1 MPETTTEIPSVTI
14 GTEGHGIEDITTL
27 KQGEFL
33 QVMKMCLDD
42 IDKIAAIDK
51 QLKAFKAELQR
62 EAIRRCAAEDIEK
75 MTGHGVTVTVKN
87 QPVVKLA
94 DDCDWNALLAKLC
107 EDGYA
112 HMVQRRLSA
121 AKLREEEDNGY
132 RLPEGMSIEEVKITT
147 HRRS

>member
-14 GTEGHGIEDITTL
+14 GAEGHGIEDITAL

-33 QVMKMCLDD
+33 QVMRMCLDD
-42 IDKIAAIDK
+42 IDKIVAIDK

-62 EAIRRCAAEDIEK
+62 ETIRRCAAEDIQK
-75 MTGHGVTVTVKN
+75 MTGHGVTVTVKD
-87 QPVVKLA
+87 QPVAKLA
-94 DDCDWNALLAKLC
+94 EGTDWNVVLAQLC

-121 AKLREEEDNGY
+121 AKLQEEVDEGY
-132 RLPEGMSIEEVKITT
+132 RLPDGVSIEEIKVATY
-147 HRRS
+147 RRS

>member
-1 MPETTTEIPSVTI
+1 MPETSTEIPSVTI
-14 GTEGHGIEDITTL
+14 GAEGHGIEDITAL

-62 EAIRRCAAEDIEK
+62 EAIRRCEAEDIEK
-75 MTGHGVTVTVKN
+75 MTGHGVTVTVKT

-94 DDCDWNALLAKLC
+94 DDCDWNATLAKLC

-112 HMVQRRLSA
+112 HMVQRRLSG
-121 AKLREEEDNGY
+121 AKLSEEMDNGY
-132 RLPEGMSIEEVKITT
+132 RLPDGLTIEELKTTT
-147 HRRS
+147 HRRG